1 MGNNYL
7 FSHGDVSHPH
17 LCPLRENVEKL
28 KMNWKKVE
36 RHCSG
41 VNLFHNGKSANPIAE
56 WQISKTNFDG
66 GEIPNFLKGKKKAS
80 LDTQ

>member
-1 MGNNYL
+1 
-7 FSHGDVSHPH
+7 
-17 LCPLRENVEKL
+17 
-28 KMNWKKVE
+28 MNWKKVE

-41 VNLFHNGKSANPIAE
+41 VNLFHNGKSANPIAG